1 MTCNAKIPNHTTPIV
16 HKEWKKKSSKNQII
30 AKVGYTSG

>member
-1 MTCNAKIPNHTTPIV
+1 MPKFQITTPIV
-16 HKEWKKKSSKNQII
+16 HKEWKKKKSSKNQII